1 MTTPFEAP
9 PIPKT
14 PPAAPDTSDA
24 SDAPLEAPLAD
35 LDGGELLTGI
45 RDGAWLDA
53 QTFAPLRYAVPGLI
67 PEGLTLLIGP
77 PKAGKSW
84 IILDVL
90 LAVAAGGRALGKLP
104 VGPERRVLY
113 LALEDGDRRM
123 QDRCRKLLESP
134 DPNLLEPD
142 APIPA
147 RFHYLTRVESGRVL
161 DIVEAFL
168 RRYPDTALV
177 VVDTLGKVMPPAL
190 QGESAYQRDYRIGTA
205 LKRVADDHDG
215 LAVTVLH
222 HDRKAVSEDFVDA
235 VNGTNGLA
243 GAADTILVFARKR
256 QATDGVLKVTGR
268 DLPEGEYA
276 LTIADGRWTLDGD
289 TLAQAAECAR
299 ERGERAA
306 MSELSNEV
314 LEFVRK
320 HPDGIEAKQLVEKFG
335 NNVYQYLK
343 RHVDAGRLH
352 KTKRGR
358 YAPVPASEPSEVSE
372 QDRSEAAS

>member
-9 PIPKT
+9 PIPKV
-14 PPAAPDTSDA
+14 PPAASDTSDG

-113 LALEDGDRRM
+113 LALEGGDRRM
-123 QDRCRKLLESP
+123 QDRCRKLLESTE
-134 DPNLLEPD
+134 LLEPD
-142 APIPA
+142 AAIPA
-147 RFHYLTRVESGRVL
+147 RFHYLTMIESGRVL

-289 TLAQAAECAR
+289 TLAQAAERAR

-314 LEFVRK
+314 LKFVRQ
-320 HPDGIEAKQLVEKFG
+320 HPDGIKAKQLVEKFG
-335 NNVYQYLK
+335 DDVYQYLK
-343 RHVDAGRLH
+343 RHVAAGRLR
-352 KTKRGR
+352 KPKRGW
-358 YAPVPASEPSEVSE
+358 YAPVPASESSEVSE